1 MLQSASQSFL
11 TYFIS
16 RVRKIPYTRRE
27 LMVTEEV
34 AVVVVVAVE
43 AEAAELVVTSPVRV
57 ADSSNSE
64 LMIMPSLRWLENIEE

>member
-1 MLQSASQSFL
+1 
-11 TYFIS
+11 
-16 RVRKIPYTRRE
+16 
-27 LMVTEEV
+27 MVTEEA

-64 LMIMPSLRWLENIEE
+64 LMIMPSLRWLETIEE

>member
-27 LMVTEEV
+27 LMVTEEA
-34 AVVVVVAVE
+34 AVVVVVVMVGMLVMVVMAVM
-43 AEAAELVVTSPVRV
+43 V
-57 ADSSNSE
+57 
-64 LMIMPSLRWLENIEE
+64 W